1 MKFGFFG
8 RKDPEEKASPQHTQ
22 TAVAA
27 EAATDAVLRLSD
39 IRVGCQPV
47 DKDSAIRAAGRM
59 LVEAGCVREGYIE
72 AMLEREK
79 VLNTYIGE
87 GVAIP
92 HGVGTARDQI
102 LRSGICIMQYP
113 EGVVF
118 GEGKLARLVVGIAGK
133 GGEHMDILANL
144 AEIIMDKELLGSL
157 FATGNA
163 EDIYAAFVGRLQ
175 QENT

>member
-1 MKFGFFG
+1 MTFGLFG
-8 RKDPEEKASPQHTQ
+8 KKEEKGSPQHTPETAANE
-22 TAVAA
+22 TAV
-27 EAATDAVLRLSD
+27 EPVLRLAD

-47 DKDSAIRAAGRM
+47 EKDEAIRAAGRM
-59 LVEAGCVREGYIE
+59 LVDAGCVREAYIE

-144 AEIIMDKELLGSL
+144 AEIIMDKSLLGSL
-157 FATGNA
+157 FSTGNP
-163 EDIYAAFVGRLQ
+163 EDIYEAFVGKLQ
-175 QENT
+175 GESA